1 MAAMQRIIFHGRV
14 QGVNF
19 RSFVEDEANT
29 LRLDGWVRNLP
40 DGTVEAVFSGRD
52 ADVTAVVER
61 CRVGPRHASVTRLE
75 TFPASE
81 EDLKL
86 RNAGEKFSRLG

>member
-1 MAAMQRIIFHGRV
+1 MAAMQRIIVHGRV

-19 RSFVEDEANT
+19 RSFVEDEASSR
-29 LRLDGWVRNLP
+29 RLDGWVRNLA
-40 DGTVEAVFSGRD
+40 DGTVEAVFSGPD
-52 ADVTAVVER
+52 ADVAAVIAR
-61 CRVGPRHASVTRLE
+61 CRIGPRHADVTQLE

-81 EDLKL
+81 RDLKL